1 MLNEDLVKAIRKN
14 GNHDNRLLME
24 LWSQNKGLIGK
35 ACGKYA
41 GRIEEEDA
49 KQECFIAF
57 MAAVKEYDPEKG
69 AAFSTYLHSRCMW
82 RLGRYAA
89 DCGQIVRLPQYR
101 RQVISNY
108 MQFVRQWYQMKGEQ
122 PTIWDLQI
130 CLGLS
135 ADDIEQ
141 LLDDMRLLNIRSI
154 DEPLTDDQEGGTL
167 ADLVQDP
174 GADAEAAAMDPL
186 FIQERKRAVWAAVDS
201 LKPQEGEAIRM
212 YYRQGL
218 TYDQAAALS
227 GVSRQQIRASL
238 ARGIRRLRTEPRYKE
253 LREFV
258 DLSPVYGRAIRG
270 TGSGTFHRTATSAN
284 EKTALW
290 ILETEERWKREREE
304 LDRILEDN
312 RRDREA
318 YERRKAERE
327 QRKAA
332 GLSGS

>member
-57 MAAVKEYDPEKG
+57 MAAVKEYDPGKG
-69 AAFSTYLHSRCMW
+69 TTFAGYMYKRCLW
-82 RLGRYAA
+82 HLGRYAA

-101 RQVISNY
+101 RQAIGNY

-141 LLDDMRLLNIRSI
+141 LRDDMRLLNIRSI

-258 DLSPVYGRAIRG
+258 DLSPVYSMGIQRSNFNR
-270 TGSGTFHRTATSAN
+270 TWTSSTERTALHIM
-284 EKTALW
+284 EM
-290 ILETEERWKREREE
+290 EERWKREREE
-304 LDRILEDN
+304 IEQLYEKN
-312 RRDREA
+312 RREREE
-318 YERRKAERE
+318 YERRKASR
-327 QRKAA
+327 
-332 GLSGS
+332 L

>member
-41 GRIEEEDA
+41 GRIEEKDA

-57 MAAVKEYDPEKG
+57 MAAVKEYDPGKG
-69 AAFSTYLHSRCMW
+69 TTFAGYMYKRCLW
-82 RLGRYAA
+82 HLGRYAA

-122 PTIWDLQI
+122 PDNQTLQM

-141 LLDDMRLLNIRSI
+141 LRDDMRLLNIRSI

-174 GADAEAAAMDPL
+174 GADAEAAAMDPV
-186 FIQERKRAVWAAVDS
+186 FIRERESAVWAAVDS

-238 ARGIRRLRTEPRYKE
+238 TRGIRRLRTEPRYKK

-258 DLSPVYGRAIRG
+258 DLSPVYSMGIQRSNFNR
-270 TGSGTFHRTATSAN
+270 TWTSSTERTALHMM
-284 EKTALW
+284 EM
-290 ILETEERWKREREE
+290 EDRWKREREE
-304 LDRILEDN
+304 IEQMYERN
-312 RRDREA
+312 RRDMEEN
-318 YERRKAERE
+318 ERRKAS
-327 QRKAA
+327 KT
-332 GLSGS
+332 

>member
-101 RQVISNY
+101 RQAIGNY

-122 PTIWDLQI
+122 PDNWTLQM

-141 LLDDMRLLNIRSI
+141 LRDDMRLLNIRSI

-258 DLSPVYGRAIRG
+258 DLSPVYSMGIQRSNFNR
-270 TGSGTFHRTATSAN
+270 TWTSSTERTALHII
-284 EKTALW
+284 EM
-290 ILETEERWKREREE
+290 EDRWKREREE
-304 LDRILEDN
+304 IEQMYERN
-312 RRDREA
+312 RRDMEEN
-318 YERRKAERE
+318 ERRKAERE
-327 QRKAA
+327 QRNAA

>member
-101 RQVISNY
+101 RQAIGNY
-108 MQFVRQWYQMKGEQ
+108 MQFVRQWYQVKGEQ
-122 PTIWDLQI
+122 PDNWTLQM

-141 LLDDMRLLNIRSI
+141 LRDDMRLLNIRSI

-201 LKPQEGEAIRM
+201 LKPKEGEAVRM
-212 YYRQGL
+212 YYGQGL

-258 DLSPVYGRAIRG
+258 DLSPVYSMGIQRSNFNR
-270 TGSGTFHRTATSAN
+270 TWTSSTERTALHII
-284 EKTALW
+284 EM
-290 ILETEERWKREREE
+290 EDRWKREREE
-304 LDRILEDN
+304 IEQMYERN
-312 RRDREA
+312 RRDMEEN
-318 YERRKAERE
+318 ERRKASR
-327 QRKAA
+327 
-332 GLSGS
+332 

>member
-35 ACGKYA
+35 ACGKDA

-101 RQVISNY
+101 RQAIGNY
-108 MQFVRQWYQMKGEQ
+108 MQFVRQWYQVKGEQ
-122 PTIWDLQI
+122 PDNWTLQM

-141 LLDDMRLLNIRSI
+141 LRDDMRLLNIRSI

-186 FIQERKRAVWAAVDS
+186 FIRERKRAVWAAVDS

-258 DLSPVYGRAIRG
+258 DLSPVYSMGIQRSNFNR
-270 TGSGTFHRTATSAN
+270 TWTSSTERTA
-284 EKTALW
+284 LH
-290 ILETEERWKREREE
+290 ILEMEDRWKREREE
-304 LDRILEDN
+304 IEQMYERN
-312 RRDREA
+312 RRDMEEN
-318 YERRKAERE
+318 ERRKASR
-327 QRKAA
+327 
-332 GLSGS
+332 

>member
-1 MLNEDLVKAIRKN
+1 
-14 GNHDNRLLME
+14 ME

-101 RQVISNY
+101 RQAIGNY
-108 MQFVRQWYQMKGEQ
+108 MQFVRQWYQVKGEQ
-122 PTIWDLQI
+122 PDNWTLQM

-141 LLDDMRLLNIRSI
+141 LRDDMRLLNIRSI

-201 LKPQEGEAIRM
+201 LKPKEGEAVRM
-212 YYRQGL
+212 YYGQGL

-258 DLSPVYGRAIRG
+258 DLSPVYSMGIQRSNFNR
-270 TGSGTFHRTATSAN
+270 TWTSSTERTALHII
-284 EKTALW
+284 EM
-290 ILETEERWKREREE
+290 EDRWKREREE
-304 LDRILEDN
+304 IEQMYERN
-312 RRDREA
+312 RRDMEEN
-318 YERRKAERE
+318 ERRKASR
-327 QRKAA
+327 
-332 GLSGS
+332 